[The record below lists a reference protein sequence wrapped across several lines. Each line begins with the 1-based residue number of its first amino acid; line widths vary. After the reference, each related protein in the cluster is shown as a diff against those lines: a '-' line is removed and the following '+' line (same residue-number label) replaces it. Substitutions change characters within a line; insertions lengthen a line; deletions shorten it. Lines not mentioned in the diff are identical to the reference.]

1 MQSRRQT
8 RPPQNT
14 ADRPKQPANGKLNKP
29 KPNQQ
34 GKTHFFQHLL
44 AHLTQRNLTQTAS
57 SLTFTSILAMV
68 PLLTVVLSIFTAFPI
83 FQDFQVSLEEFLTS
97 KLMPDAVSTNVMDYL
112 NQFASKAA
120 SLTAIGSIFLFV
132 TSVMLMSTI
141 DQAFNDI
148 WLVSEQRPLGHRILV
163 YWAIITLGP
172 LVIGA
177 SLWASSVMASASLG
191 YVEGLPFFAS
201 FILTVVPILLTAL
214 AFAALYV
221 YVPNRKVFWRDAL
234 IGGLVTSIVL
244 ELLRVGFAFYI
255 AKFPT
260 YTLIYG
266 AFATVPIFLLWV
278 YISWIVVLSGATL
291 VAILPNIRHR
301 HWHQNHYTGYQFS
314 CALQILAELWRAQNG
329 QNLGYRPENL
339 GQLLQLDVQKVES
352 ILRALKSIGFVVN
365 TELEGQEKWVLA
377 CNPEKETIG
386 PIVDLF
392 LLDRQCAN
400 DAFTQPLVDKLNRAL
415 DSQRVFRLSALFQ
428 QAETN
433 DNAVAQHTT
442 PKRQPSRRM
451 PC

>member
-1 MQSRRQT
+1 MQARRQT
-8 RPPQNT
+8 QPPQET
-14 ADRPKQPANGKLNKP
+14 MELTEGQPSGDPHSNKSRAV
-29 KPNQQ
+29 
-34 GKTHFFQHLL
+34 HFIQHLVEHL
-44 AHLTQRNLTQTAS
+44 AQRNLTQTAS

-97 KLMPDAVSTNVMDYL
+97 KLMPDAVSANVMDYL

-141 DQAFNDI
+141 DKAFNDI
-148 WLVSEQRPLGHRILV
+148 WLVGEQRPLSHRILV

-172 LVIGA
+172 VVIGA
-177 SLWASSVMASASLG
+177 SLWTSSILARASLG
-191 YVEGLPFFAS
+191 YVGGLPFFAS
-201 FILTVVPILLTAL
+201 FILTVVPILLTAI

-221 YVPNRKVFWRDAL
+221 YVPNRKVLWRDAL
-234 IGGLVTSIVL
+234 IGGLITSIVL

-255 AKFPT
+255 TKFPT

-291 VAILPNIRHR
+291 VAILPNIRNK
-301 HWHQNHYTGYQFS
+301 HWHQTHYTGYQFS
-314 CALQILAELWRAQNG
+314 CALQILAWLWQAQSDKNI
-329 QNLGYRPENL
+329 GYRLETL
-339 GQLLQLDVQKVES
+339 SQLLQQDAQNTES
-352 ILRALKSIGFVVN
+352 ILRALKTIGFVVN

-386 PIVDLF
+386 PVVDLF
-392 LLDRQCAN
+392 LLDRKSAN
-400 DAFTQPLVDKLNRAL
+400 DTLTQPLIDKLSEAL
-415 DSQRVFRLSALFQ
+415 ESQDIFKLSVLFENAATIDTQPSVKQ
-428 QAETN
+428 QA
-433 DNAVAQHTT
+433 
-442 PKRQPSRRM
+442 SI
-451 PC
+451 

>member
-1 MQSRRQT
+1 
-8 RPPQNT
+8 
-14 ADRPKQPANGKLNKP
+14 DRPKQPANGKLNKP

-148 WLVSEQRPLGHRILV
+148 WLVSEQRSLGHRILV
-163 YWAIITLGP
+163 YCAVITRRP
-172 LVIGA
+172 LVSGA
-177 SLWASSVMASASLG
+177 SLWASSVMVSASLG

-234 IGGLVTSIVL
+234 IGGQVTSIVL
-244 ELLRVGFAFYI
+244 ELL
-255 AKFPT
+255 
-260 YTLIYG
+260 
-266 AFATVPIFLLWV
+266 
-278 YISWIVVLSGATL
+278 
-291 VAILPNIRHR
+291 
-301 HWHQNHYTGYQFS
+301 
-314 CALQILAELWRAQNG
+314 
-329 QNLGYRPENL
+329 
-339 GQLLQLDVQKVES
+339 
-352 ILRALKSIGFVVN
+352 
-365 TELEGQEKWVLA
+365 
-377 CNPEKETIG
+377 
-386 PIVDLF
+386 
-392 LLDRQCAN
+392 
-400 DAFTQPLVDKLNRAL
+400 
-415 DSQRVFRLSALFQ
+415 
-428 QAETN
+428 
-433 DNAVAQHTT
+433 
-442 PKRQPSRRM
+442 
-451 PC
+451 